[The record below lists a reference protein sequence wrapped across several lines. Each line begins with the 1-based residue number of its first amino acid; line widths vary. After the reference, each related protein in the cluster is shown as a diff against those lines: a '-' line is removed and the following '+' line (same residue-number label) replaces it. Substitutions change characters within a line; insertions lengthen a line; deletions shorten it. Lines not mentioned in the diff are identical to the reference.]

1 MGDCR
6 LCLQYQSWLSI
17 LCAVQLIQT
26 MAPKGFSAT
35 LTPPQLLR
43 DHRGHRRCCAN
54 DCNASCYEYEVT
66 QANLSFQAARS
77 LMGAHCCHN
86 CWIHQNL
93 PDYATWAGLPYH
105 NEYCEQDMLGPTEN
119 EMACCAVTTRKAAK
133 HDRDRWVRMYLP
145 PYSTIIWMGDYCCTV
160 CKMRHDHP
168 AVHKHLKW
176 HKHSDSC
183 EGHWKQQERKRK
195 KLARREQQWEEETDK
210 DTEHAQQQWGAGAG
224 SSGDN
229 RRMPGATQQHNW
241 TKMRQPRCG
250 GTIVTEANIDWER
263 PQVDPQRTKACERPP
278 RHVSNSKVDCNF
290 FFARNQPANRK

>member
-26 MAPKGFSAT
+26 MAPKGFLAT

-105 NEYCEQDMLGPTEN
+105 NEYCEQDMLGPKIVSKN
-119 EMACCAVTTRKAAK
+119 ALAAK
-133 HDRDRWVRMYLP
+133 GAEADAPNTTSAPKVSVGDR
-145 PYSTIIWMGDYCCTV
+145 
-160 CKMRHDHP
+160 
-168 AVHKHLKW
+168 
-176 HKHSDSC
+176 
-183 EGHWKQQERKRK
+183 
-195 KLARREQQWEEETDK
+195 
-210 DTEHAQQQWGAGAG
+210 
-224 SSGDN
+224 
-229 RRMPGATQQHNW
+229 
-241 TKMRQPRCG
+241 
-250 GTIVTEANIDWER
+250 
-263 PQVDPQRTKACERPP
+263 
-278 RHVSNSKVDCNF
+278 NSV
-290 FFARNQPANRK
+290 